1 MKQYVLSMQ
10 QPDGPPPAPEILD
23 PIIRDLGAV
32 EQEMRDAGV
41 WVFSGALRPPSDAR
55 VVRMRDGEPL
65 TTDGPYAEGKE
76 HVGGFTII
84 QAPDMEAALEW
95 ARKLAEAVALLPI
108 EVREFQG
115 GV

>member
-1 MKQYVLSMQ
+1 MKQYVLTMH

-23 PIIRDLGAV
+23 PIMRDIGAV

-41 WVFSGALRPPSDAR
+41 WVFSGALQPPSGAR
-55 VVRMRDGEPL
+55 VVRMRGGDPL
-65 TTDGPYAEGKE
+65 TTDGPYVEGKE

-84 QAPDMEAALEW
+84 KAPDMEAALEW
-95 ARKLAEAVALLPI
+95 ARKLAAAVALLPI